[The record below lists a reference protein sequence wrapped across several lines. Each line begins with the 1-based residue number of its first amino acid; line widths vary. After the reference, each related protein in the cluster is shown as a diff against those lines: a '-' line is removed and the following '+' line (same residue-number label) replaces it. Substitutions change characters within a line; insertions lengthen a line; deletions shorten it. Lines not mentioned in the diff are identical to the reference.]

1 MYTAP
6 AMMLLGAVLLYLAA
20 WWYAHDG
27 ARLEAPYCPEARPS
41 DVDAWARD
49 LEASLVVPCP
59 IAAYVGALD
68 SGRTDRPMLSVYMRL
83 GLARPSR
90 HGTHLAAIPS
100 G

>member
-27 ARLEAPYCPEARPS
+27 ARLEAPYSPASHPS